1 MVRKARVRLKLRVRP
16 ANPPAPKPP
25 KRRGAPASSSATPK
39 KARQSK
45 LAKENN
51 ISAEEENEIK
61 EVFQLFAD
69 AHDDFPGEKE
79 GVIPREDV
87 RKAMVA
93 LGLPPSDSTELSD
106 ILSALDPTSIG
117 YIPYSPFVS
126 VVAAKLRS
134 RDDDAMAAEVDSA
147 YQLFTKGA
155 EGPISLNHLRRI
167 ARELKE
173 DSVGDDLLKDMI
185 IEANGG
191 AGVSAGVTLEQFH
204 DVMKRAGIF

>member
-1 MVRKARVRLKLRVRP
+1 MPNKQ
-16 ANPPAPKPP
+16 PP
-25 KRRGAPASSSATPK
+25 KRRKAPASSSAAPK
-39 KARQSK
+39 RARQSK

-69 AHDDFPGEKE
+69 SHEDFPDDKE

-106 ILSALDPTSIG
+106 ILSALDPASTG

-126 VVAAKLRS
+126 VAAAKLRS
-134 RDDDAMAAEVDSA
+134 RDDDALVAEVDDA
-147 YQLFTKGA
+147 YQLFTRGA
-155 EGPISLNHLRRI
+155 NGPISLNHLRRI

-173 DSVGDDLLKDMI
+173 DSVDDELLKDMI
-185 IEANGG
+185 LEANGG
-191 AGVSAGVTLEQFH
+191 AGLSAGVTLEQFH
-204 DVMKRAGIF
+204 DVMTRAGVF